1 MSNYNWDFP
10 YSSQRM
16 PVFARNIVAAS
27 QPLATQAGLE
37 ILRKGGNAADAAIAA
52 AITLTVVECTNNGIG
67 GDVFAIIWDNKS
79 KKLYA
84 LNASGKSPKSWNYEY
99 FIKKYKKMPFTGW
112 DSVTV
117 PGAVSGW
124 FELSGRFGHLPFETL
139 FQPAIKY
146 AKKGFH
152 VSPITAKLWKR
163 VIGKYKEFPD
173 FRNNFTFQGRAPE
186 VGEKICFIDQANTLS
201 EIARTKTHSFYRG
214 RLADKIAN
222 HAQST
227 GGFISKEDLLNHQAE
242 WVEPISIHY
251 KGFDIHEIP
260 PNSQGI
266 AVLIMLGILSHL
278 NIEKY
283 LLDSADSIHLQIEAM
298 KLAFADL
305 YQYISDPD
313 YMNINYQDLLKESYL
328 SERAKCIDLNKAQ
341 NISYGFPQEQGD
353 TVYLTTADEE
363 GMMVSFIQ
371 SNYTG
376 FGSGIVIPGTGISLQ
391 SRGAGFSLK
400 KNHPN
405 QVEGGKKPFHTII
418 PAFVTKKGQPVMSFG
433 VMGGAMQPQGQAQI
447 LVRMIDYHQNS
458 QAASDASRWCI
469 LSDMEVAFEKGTNEE
484 VMKDLKKRGH
494 KITIRDSSLFG
505 GAQLIHKINQGY
517 CGASDHRKDG
527 QAAGF

>member
-1 MSNYNWDFP
+1 LSNYNWDFP

-52 AITLTVVECTNNGIG
+52 AITLTVVECTCNGIG
-67 GDVFAIIWDNKS
+67 GDAFAIIWDNKS
-79 KKLYA
+79 EKLYA

-124 FELSGRFGHLPFETL
+124 FELSNRFGRLPFETL

-152 VSPITAKLWKR
+152 VSPITAKLWKGD
-163 VIGKYKEFPD
+163 IGKYKEFPD
-173 FRNNFTFQGRAPE
+173 FQNNFTFRGRAPE
-186 VGEKICFIDQANTLS
+186 VGEKICFIDQADTLS
-201 EIARTKTHSFYRG
+201 EIAQTKIHSFYRG
-214 RLADKIAN
+214 RLADKIVA

-227 GGFISKEDLLNHQAE
+227 GGFITKDDLLNHQAE

-260 PNSQGI
+260 PNGQGI

-283 LLDSADSIHLQIEAM
+283 PLDSADSIHLQIEAM

-313 YMNINYQDLLKESYL
+313 YMNINYYDLLNESYL
-328 SERAKCIDLNKAQ
+328 SERAKGIHLNKAQ
-341 NISYGFPQEQGD
+341 NISYGFPREQGD
-353 TVYLTTADEE
+353 TVYLTTADED

-376 FGSGIVIPGTGISLQ
+376 FGSGIVVPGTGISLQ
-391 SRGAGFSLK
+391 SRGACFSLK

-458 QAASDASRWCI
+458 QAASDAPRWCV
-469 LSDMEVAFEKGTNEE
+469 LGDMEVAFEKETNGE
-484 VMKDLKKRGH
+484 VMKDLEKRGH
-494 KITIRDSSLFG
+494 KTTTSDSSLFG